1 MKHMKTL
8 SILLL
13 SILLL
18 CGCQANQ
25 QNPSSSTPE
34 GEVIITGIVKNRDF
48 YPHVNELVLK
58 LPFFEEGQTSYTTPI
73 AGLDVQMFHVRLDAY
88 FANFSLKSEIE
99 METIV

>member
-34 GEVIITGIVKNRDF
+34 GEVIIKGIVKNRDF
-48 YPHVNELVLK
+48 YPHIEELILK

-73 AGLDVQMFHVRLDAY
+73 ASDNSFH
-88 FANFSLKSEIE
+88 FNFSLKSEIE